1 MGLVGKEKYGYDRS
15 TDGMGTGREA
25 GKYAGEV
32 RRALRLFSRHENQNK
47 SREPLTSVSHLV
59 ATIFNYHYLLS
70 IL

>member
-1 MGLVGKEKYGYDRS
+1 MGA
-15 TDGMGTGREA
+15 TDQPTGWALGREA

-32 RRALRLFSRHENQNK
+32 RRTLRPFSRHENQNR
-47 SREPLTSVSHLV
+47 SREPLTSVSHLI